1 MAPNGEQTRVMV
13 ILSTALALLLT
24 GSLVYCLLIVVATR
38 RFLSARLLMPGIQP
52 AVSILKPLCGHD
64 DGLEENLRSFFM
76 QDYPEY
82 EVLLGV
88 HNADD
93 PAVPVAEKVI
103 HEFSG
108 KVAARLIITGESP
121 IPNAKAFSLNRMVR
135 EARHDVLVMGD
146 SDIRVTPTLLS
157 HLARE
162 FQDEHI
168 GLISCPYR
176 AVPGKS
182 FWSRLEAVGM
192 NTELLGGVLVARML
206 EGMRFALGCTVAVR
220 RGVLEE
226 MGGFSYLQ
234 EFLAEDFVIGQ
245 RAAELGHGVLFSS
258 YVIEHRIGSQGMM
271 RNLGHRLRWARSTR
285 RSRPAG
291 YWGQI
296 FTYPL
301 AWALLLWAVY
311 HPAWPA
317 VLLTLVVRGMAAMA
331 TARYVLRDP
340 VTQKQWWLLP
350 LQDVLGFLI
359 WISGFIGDTIIW
371 RDRKCTVLR
380 DGRLHVNP
388 HVNP

>member
-1 MAPNGEQTRVMV
+1 MV
-13 ILSTALALLLT
+13 ILSTVLALLLT
-24 GSLVYCLLIVVATR
+24 GSLVYCALIVVATR
-38 RFLSARLLMPGIQP
+38 RFLSARLPASGSRP
-52 AVSILKPLCGHD
+52 AVSILKPLCGLD
-64 DGLEENLRSFFM
+64 DGLEENLRSFFI

-88 HNADD
+88 HTVDD

-103 HEFSG
+103 HELSG

-121 IPNAKAFSLNRMVR
+121 IPNAKSFSLNRMVR
-135 EARHDVLVMGD
+135 EARYNLLVMGD
-146 SDIRVTPTLLS
+146 SDIRVTPNLLS
-157 HLARE
+157 HLATE

-168 GLISCPYR
+168 GLVSCPYLS
-176 AVPGKS
+176 VPGNTL
-182 FWSRLEAVGM
+182 WSRLEAVGM
-192 NTELLGGVLVARML
+192 NTELLGGVLVARMM
-206 EGMRFALGCTVAVR
+206 EGMRFALGCTLAVR
-220 RGVLEE
+220 RSVLEE
-226 MGGFSYLQ
+226 MGGFNYLQ

-301 AWALLLWAVY
+301 AWALLLWAI
-311 HPAWPA
+311 HPSAWPV
-317 VLLTLVVRGMAAMA
+317 VLLTLLVRGVAAVA

-359 WISGFIGDTIIW
+359 WIGGFIGDTIIW

-388 HVNP
+388 RVNP

>member
-1 MAPNGEQTRVMV
+1 MV
-13 ILSTALALLLT
+13 ILTTALAVLLT
-24 GSLVYCLLIVVATR
+24 GSLVYCVLILFATR
-38 RFLSARLLMPGIQP
+38 KFLKARPPVPGSQP
-52 AVSILKPLCGHD
+52 PVSIIKPLCGHD
-64 DGLEENLRSFFM
+64 EGLEENLRSFFM
-76 QDYPEY
+76 QHYPEF
-82 EVLLGV
+82 EILFGV
-88 HNADD
+88 HRAND
-93 PAVPVAEKVI
+93 PAVPIVEKII

-108 KVAARLIITGESP
+108 RIKARLIVTGESP

-135 EARHDVLVMGD
+135 EAKFDLLVMSD
-146 SDIRVTPTLLS
+146 SDVRVTPDLLS
-157 HLARE
+157 HLAQE
-162 FQDEHI
+162 FQQANL

-176 AVPGKS
+176 AVPGQS
-182 FWSRLEAVGM
+182 VWSRLEAIGM

-206 EGMRFALGCTVAVR
+206 EGMRFALGCTVAIR
-220 RGVLEE
+220 RNVLEE
-226 MGGFSYLQ
+226 MGGFTYLQ

-245 RAAELGHGVLFSS
+245 RTAELGHGVLFSS

-301 AWALLLWAVY
+301 PWALLLCAVD
-311 HPAWPA
+311 HNAWP
-317 VLLTLVVRGMAAMA
+317 VIFLTLALRGSAAIA

-350 LQDVLGFLI
+350 LQDVLGFFV
-359 WISGFIGDTIIW
+359 WMGGFLGDTIVW

-388 HVNP
+388 

>member
-1 MAPNGEQTRVMV
+1 MV
-13 ILSTALALLLT
+13 ILTTALAFLLA
-24 GSLVYCLLIVVATR
+24 GSLVYCVLIVFATR
-38 RFLSARLLMPGIQP
+38 KFLAAHLP
-52 AVSILKPLCGHD
+52 AAGGKPPVSIIKPLCGHD
-64 DGLEENLRSFFM
+64 EGLEENLRSFFI

-82 EVLLGV
+82 EVLFGV
-88 HNADD
+88 HRMDD
-93 PAVPVAEKVI
+93 PAVPVAEKI
-103 HEFSG
+103 INEFNG
-108 KVAARLIITGESP
+108 RIKARLIVTGESS

-135 EARHDVLVMGD
+135 EASYDLLVMSD
-146 SDIRVTPTLLS
+146 SDVRVTPNLLS
-157 HLARE
+157 HLAQE
-162 FQDEHI
+162 FQQEDL

-182 FWSRLEAVGM
+182 VWSRLEAIGM

-220 RGVLEE
+220 RSVLEE
-226 MGGFSYLQ
+226 MGGFGYLQ
-234 EFLAEDFVIGQ
+234 EFLAEDFVIGR
-245 RAAELGHGVLFSS
+245 RAAELGHTVLLSS
-258 YVIEHRIGSQGMM
+258 YIIEHRIGSQGMM

-301 AWALLLWAVY
+301 VWALLLSAVD
-311 HPAWPA
+311 HNAWPVIFLTIILRGYAA
-317 VLLTLVVRGMAAMA
+317 VA

-350 LQDVLGFLI
+350 LQDVIGFFVWMGGFL
-359 WISGFIGDTIIW
+359 GDTIVW

-388 HVNP
+388 